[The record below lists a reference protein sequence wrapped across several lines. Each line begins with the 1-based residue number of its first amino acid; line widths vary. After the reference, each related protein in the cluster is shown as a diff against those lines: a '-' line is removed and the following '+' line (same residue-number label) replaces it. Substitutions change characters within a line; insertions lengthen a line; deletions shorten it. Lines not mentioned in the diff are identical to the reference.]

1 MSKKKIGILTL
12 YYNNHNMGGLLQ
24 AYALQTALGKL
35 GYDAELISYRFL
47 KEVVAPKNDIVRKIV
62 RKIKTY
68 KINKDFVQRKKAFGD
83 FMNHIP
89 HSTQVYG
96 SDKEF
101 VSCYDGIVVGSDQVW
116 GDWLSKEALDCFLL
130 KGITEHK
137 KKYSYAASIGSDKI
151 NTSLSEVYKK
161 GLGHFA
167 HISVREESA
176 KAEIEK
182 LLPDADISVD
192 LDPTLLL
199 TPQEWTAVAKEKYA
213 GKKYIFCYFLGKDAS
228 YREAAKKV
236 AEKMGL
242 PIVTMPYVKEN
253 RREAFEDDF
262 GTYNDYASGP
272 AEFIGIIKNAE
283 LVITDSFHAVVF
295 SSQFHKNFYA
305 LARKIE
311 GEGSTNRRILDFL
324 ERFEL
329 RDRFVDV
336 DQLNEVDFA
345 KNVDFSRY
353 ENMIGDL
360 RVQSLNYLQLL

>member
-1 MSKKKIGILTL
+1 MKERKIGILTL
-12 YYNNHNMGGLLQ
+12 YRDNYNMGGLLQ
-24 AYALQTALGKL
+24 AYALQNTLNKL
-35 GYDAELISYRFL
+35 GYDAELITYQYF
-47 KEVVAPKNDIVRKIV
+47 KKITPAKNDIARRIVRKIRV
-62 RKIKTY
+62 Y
-68 KINKDFVQRKKAFGD
+68 KISREFKKRKKAFDD
-83 FMNHIP
+83 FMNQIP
-89 HSTQVYG
+89 HSAEVYG

-101 VSCYDGIVVGSDQVW
+101 ASCYDRIVVGSDQVW

-130 KGITEHK
+130 KGITENE

-151 NTSLSEVYKK
+151 NTSLSEAYKR
-161 GLGHFA
+161 GLEHFE
-167 HISVREESA
+167 HISVREKSA

-182 LLPDADISVD
+182 LLPDADISVE

-199 TPQEWTAVAKEKYA
+199 TPQEWTAVAKEKY
-213 GKKYIFCYFLGKDAS
+213 KNQKYIFCYFLGKDAS

-262 GTYNDYASGP
+262 GTYNDYSSGP

-295 SSQFHKNFYA
+295 SSQFHKNFYV

-311 GEGSTNRRILDFL
+311 GSGSTNRRILDFL
-324 ERFEL
+324 ECFQLQE
-329 RDRFVDV
+329 RFVDV
-336 DQLNEVDFA
+336 RKLGEIDTSESA
-345 KNVDFSRY
+345 DFSVFD
-353 ENMIGDL
+353 EKIDGL
-360 RVQSLNYLQLL
+360 RKNSLNYLRKI